1 MEDCGALQL
10 PSSTT
15 DPTKNVLQW
24 ILESKR
30 QSRHKSHRWAR
41 LGSARLRLS
50 WCVSLLSRPHAA
62 GLISFLPLSF

>member
-41 LGSARLRLS
+41 LGSARLDSDCPGVCPCSPDLMQL
-50 WCVSLLSRPHAA
+50 V
-62 GLISFLPLSF
+62 